1 MELIS
6 FLIAIGLGLILTGW
20 SMKAQSYIFGLFGGI
35 IILLTSLAL
44 LSGGLQ
50 QQMVQLTINE
60 TGNFTT
66 EIVSQDLIDDTDILD
81 TARFGIPI
89 LGLAIYI
96 IYASAMSWN
105 DARQER
111 LQL

>member
-1 MELIS
+1 MELIT
-6 FLIAIGLGLILTGW
+6 FLIATGLGLILTGW
-20 SMKAQSYIFGLFGGI
+20 SMKAESFVFGLFGGI

-50 QQMVQLTINE
+50 QQMVELTINE

-66 EIVSQDLIDDTDILD
+66 QLVSQDLINDEDILD
-81 TARFGIPI
+81 SARFGIPL

-105 DARQER
+105 DKRKEQ